1 MLIRYINIERLVH
14 SIKTV
19 IACLLGLLLTKAIGL
34 AAEQWVI
41 ITILVVM
48 CAQIYVGSVMQKAYL
63 RFLGTLIG
71 CLFAALTIIVAG
83 DTPTAIVITI
93 AVSSFIFSYVATKQE
108 NLTYAATLGAVTT
121 AIIMLGQK
129 PTLGFAFD
137 RFLEISLGVFIAT
150 LVSQFVLPIHASVHL
165 RRAQASTLKQLIDY
179 YKQTLLTPPLKEEAV
194 DYHDLDEEIVKSLL
208 KQRQLAKESTRER
221 LGPAFSTEHFMRSL
235 YAERESLRAMTFMQ
249 NALAKNPETRRLFTQ
264 STTATAF
271 NQGVL
276 QTLETLIKALEEEN
290 EENLAITAPS
300 IQGFAQEIQAQPTSL
315 WPSEQMIYLNGFLF
329 SAQILSNS
337 LAELATLYRVPIA
350 NPN

>member
-1 MLIRYINIERLVH
+1 MRYINIERLIH

-179 YKQTLLTPPLKEEAV
+179 YKKTLMNTEPKDDV

-249 NALAKNPETRRLFTQ
+249 NALANSPETRQLFTQ
-264 STTATAF
+264 STAAMAF
-271 NQGVL
+271 SQAVL
-276 QTLETLIKALEEEN
+276 QTLETLTKALEEEN
-290 EENLAITAPS
+290 EETLSITPPS
-300 IQGFAQEIQAQPTSL
+300 IQDFSQEIQARPLSH
-315 WPSEQMIYLNGFLF
+315 WPSEQMIYLDGFLF

-350 NPN
+350 NPA